1 MASRE
6 LDTKDINLTVL
17 VLMPALMSSTQASK
31 GSTKANKGS
40 TKANKGSTQASK
52 GSTKANKGSTQASK
66 GSTVRRVVSPKVVGR
81 GAVVRVLVSVSTNPP
96 CSPYFVSDRLVGHP

>member
-31 GSTKANKGS
+31 GSTKAN
-40 TKANKGSTQASK
+40 K

>member
-17 VLMPALMSSTQASK
+17 VLMPALMS
-31 GSTKANKGS
+31 
-40 TKANKGSTQASK
+40 STQASK

>member
-52 GSTKANKGSTQASK
+52 GST
-66 GSTVRRVVSPKVVGR
+66 VCRVVSPKVVGR